1 MPNPPERLLWI
12 DNSAVDSRRKQRFD
26 TTNPATGAVLAQ
38 VAQADADDVDDAV
51 NSALAAQP
59 EWAARTGVER
69 GRILARAATAVR
81 DHRDELAYLE
91 SLDGGKP
98 IAETPEADVDSAA
111 DCLEYFAG
119 QAASLQGE
127 YQTVDGGFFYTRPEP
142 LGVCAGIGAWNYPLQ
157 IAAWKT
163 APALAAG
170 NAMVFKPAELTPL
183 SALRL
188 AEILAEA
195 GLPSGLFNV
204 VQGAAPTGQ
213 ALSQHPAVDK
223 ISLTG
228 EVSTGKAVMRDA
240 ADTLKAVTMELG
252 GKSPLIVFNDA
263 HLDDAVSG
271 ALLGNFYTQ
280 GEICTNGTRV
290 YVHESIIEP
299 FVERVLARTQKLRVG
314 DPTDPATDIGALIS
328 LSHRDRVLD
337 FIHRGEA
344 QGAQRLMGGEPVTVE
359 GCDGG
364 AFLSP
369 AVFKVDDDQCVIARE
384 EIFGPVMTI
393 LPFQDEA
400 EVIRRANDTAFGLA
414 GGVFTQNLQRAHR
427 VAAAIK
433 AGVIWVNHYNLT
445 PIEMPFGGMRQSG
458 LGRENSR
465 HALDHYTQLKSVF
478 IATDGVDAPY

>member
-127 YQTVDGGFFYTRPEP
+127 YQTVEGGFFYTRPEP

-195 GLPSGLFNV
+195 GLPSGL
-204 VQGAAPTGQ
+204 
-213 ALSQHPAVDK
+213 
-223 ISLTG
+223 LTWC
-228 EVSTGKAVMRDA
+228 K
-240 ADTLKAVTMELG
+240 
-252 GKSPLIVFNDA
+252 
-263 HLDDAVSG
+263 
-271 ALLGNFYTQ
+271 ALLQ
-280 GEICTNGTRV
+280 PVKR
-290 YVHESIIEP
+290 
-299 FVERVLARTQKLRVG
+299 LA
-314 DPTDPATDIGALIS
+314 S
-328 LSHRDRVLD
+328 
-337 FIHRGEA
+337 
-344 QGAQRLMGGEPVTVE
+344 
-359 GCDGG
+359 
-364 AFLSP
+364 
-369 AVFKVDDDQCVIARE
+369 
-384 EIFGPVMTI
+384 
-393 LPFQDEA
+393 
-400 EVIRRANDTAFGLA
+400 
-414 GGVFTQNLQRAHR
+414 
-427 VAAAIK
+427 
-433 AGVIWVNHYNLT
+433 
-445 PIEMPFGGMRQSG
+445 
-458 LGRENSR
+458 
-465 HALDHYTQLKSVF
+465 TQLSTRF
-478 IATDGVDAPY
+478 L